1 MYSYNQHFSYYE
13 WAFLCVCVVIYS
25 LDVYMCFSVLGCLFD
40 FGFYMSLFMRGGEV
54 NFLSVRWVTDS
65 SPFAPW
71 FIILRQCLCHTD
83 KKNFFGHNLSPF
95 CVLPEGS
102 LRCDRLLNFLSRTS
116 VALCSCFYFWPF
128 IVYFG
133 IKCEYMYCS
142 VYFWWL
148 L

>member
-1 MYSYNQHFSYYE
+1 MSIF
-13 WAFLCVCVVIYS
+13 FVCVWSFILWMS
-25 LDVYMCFSVLGCLFD
+25 ICFFSVLGCLFD

-65 SPFAPW
+65 SPVCPLVYHFASVALPYW
-71 FIILRQCLCHTD
+71 Q
-83 KKNFFGHNLSPF
+83 KNFFGHNLSPF

-102 LRCDRLLNFLSRTS
+102 LHCDRLLNFLSRNS
-116 VALCSCFYFWPF
+116 VALCSCFYFWSF

-133 IKCEYMYCS
+133 IKCEYVYCS